1 MNVIMLSV
9 SKLSAVMLSALR
21 PFVKVMKL
29 YSSLLTKNPNK
40 LEHLSL
46 PSLLQCGIIFSVR
59 LGAYDR
65 GEDLTG
71 APLWQ
76 APALLINMK
85 LEWKDLSRT
94 NTKVT
99 MDIERLRPLKDLK
112 HWALVG

>member
-1 MNVIMLSV
+1 MLSV
-9 SKLSAVMLSALR
+9 VG

-29 YSSLLTKNPNK
+29 YSSLLTKNPIK
-40 LEHLSL
+40 LEHSL
-46 PSLLQCGIIFSVR
+46 PSLLQSGIIFSVR

-65 GEDLTG
+65 GENLTG

-76 APALLINMK
+76 APALLINIK

-112 HWALVG
+112 NWALVG